1 MRGEPVGQPDRD
13 PVGEREDGVRAECAR
28 ALVRRIDYAPS
39 SVAFDAAFAK

>member
-1 MRGEPVGQPDRD
+1 MDRD
-13 PVGEREDGVRAECAR
+13 FGAPEAL